1 MQQQFIGNGVLS
13 FTKNANAPNLLK
25 PTLFFQASILHELVE
40 LVNKTVLSSLFTKEI
55 NLESNLV
62 STHKKL

>member
-40 LVNKTVLSSLFTKEI
+40 LVNKTVLSSSFTKEI
-55 NLESNLV
+55 
-62 STHKKL
+62 